1 MKLELDTDILRSS
14 VQIASNANNMISDA
28 TTSLNRVVV
37 HDDWNC
43 PYRNNLKTMTLDNRA
58 KIQQMQADADSF
70 YNAIKTSS
78 EKFDQTE
85 NTCISRSNA
94 LDSLL
99 NAVHNIVPINGVT
112 IPNSGPSV
120 ANYTVIAA
128 SLGGK
133 K

>member
-1 MKLELDTDILRSS
+1 MILDLDTDILRSS

-28 TTSLNRVVV
+28 MTSLNRIVV

-43 PYRNNLKTMTLDNRA
+43 PKRNDLKQMTLNNRA
-58 KIQQMQADADSF
+58 TIQQMQADAEKF

-78 EKFDQTE
+78 ERFDLTE
-85 NTCISRSNA
+85 NSCISKNNA
-94 LDSLL
+94 LDQIL
-99 NAVHNIVPINGVT
+99 NSIHNIVPINGGAV
-112 IPNSGPSV
+112 SSSAPSV
-120 ANYTVIAA
+120 ADYTTIAA